1 MELKLARENLKAK
14 PKTIELE
21 EIKEEVD
28 KEGNKIFYFDR
39 ENSHKSLMD
48 LVDFFEN
55 EGYSVYFREVK
66 YGLDENDYV
75 YEVHILK

>member
-1 MELKLARENLKAK
+1 MELKLARESLKTK

-21 EIKEEVD
+21 KIKEIVD

-48 LVDFFEN
+48 MVDFFES
-55 EGYSVYFREVK
+55 EGYSVYFREVR